1 MTFSLCE
8 CLFAFAYGLKFLRLL
23 PDFVLFLSSHFTCP
37 KIEELP
43 IPPAQ
48 RKVLNVFRTTE
59 RAVTMA
65 SHRKRMAGCARAVK
79 TNRPCIRPARPD
91 IKFQYLDHMP
101 RFTYASNNINAFYSW
116 IMDHR
121 ARFGLIDLFLFF
133 FFAFAF
139 GRVRLYW
146 FAFGRVVLDEKR
158 CVSISMTADRK
169 GNLTPRLWMVRWV
182 AFETRRLNRVSRGLE
197 LRCCRWLDGFPFWRR
212 CQCLELSQQ
221 SQLERKRQ
229 HNPFIFWQIKTRKSF
244 VGPAFEIY
252 RMSRHKKKISFPV

>member
-1 MTFSLCE
+1 MTSDIFFVRMFVCVCVRSE
-8 CLFAFAYGLKFLRLL
+8 VPPRLL

-48 RKVLNVFRTTE
+48 RKVLNVFRTNE

-101 RFTYASNNINAFYSW
+101 RFTYAPNNINAFYSW

-121 ARFGLIDLFLFF
+121 ARFGLIDLFSFLLCFWSCSVILVCVRPC
-133 FFAFAF
+133 
-139 GRVRLYW
+139 RVGWKKVCIHIDDR
-146 FAFGRVVLDEKR
+146 GPKR
-158 CVSISMTADRK
+158 
-169 GNLTPRLWMVRWV
+169 
-182 AFETRRLNRVSRGLE
+182 
-197 LRCCRWLDGFPFWRR
+197 
-212 CQCLELSQQ
+212 
-221 SQLERKRQ
+221 
-229 HNPFIFWQIKTRKSF
+229 
-244 VGPAFEIY
+244 
-252 RMSRHKKKISFPV
+252 